1 MTKQQLF
8 EQITKKN
15 SYLCVGLDTD
25 IRKIPQHL
33 LKEKDPIFEFNRQ
46 IIDATAEF
54 AVAYKPNI
62 AFYEALGAKGWESLQ
77 RTVEY
82 IPKECFSIADAKRG
96 DIGNTSGLYARTFF
110 DKSSSGLDFDSVTV
124 APYMGSDSVLPF
136 LEFEN
141 KWVILLALTSNSGSD
156 DFQQLAVGG
165 RQSTVGS
172 QQSAVGG
179 RQSAVGSRQS
189 AVGGQE
195 FQVIDN
201 QLPITDNQSPIT
213 NLYEQVILTSQQWVD
228 SERMMYVVG
237 ATQADKLLKIRAL
250 APDYFLLVPGVGA
263 QGGSLAEVSK
273 YGMNKQCGLL
283 VNSSR
288 AIIYASSGEDFAQKA
303 KQEAKNVQQEMEK
316 YLQKYLHS

>member
-8 EQITKKN
+8 EQITQKN

-25 IRKIPQHL
+25 IKKIPSHL

-77 RTVEY
+77 RTIEY
-82 IPKECFSIADAKRG
+82 IPKECFTIADAKRG

-124 APYMGSDSVLPF
+124 APYMGSDSVMPF
-136 LEFEN
+136 LEFEG
-141 KWVILLALTSNSGSD
+141 KWVILLALTSNTGGD
-156 DFQQLAVGG
+156 DFQNLQVHNA
-165 RQSTVGS
+165 QSSVHS
-172 QQSAVGG
+172 PQSSGHY
-179 RQSAVGSRQS
+179 SEKS
-189 AVGGQE
+189 
-195 FQVIDN
+195 
-201 QLPITDNQSPIT
+201 
-213 NLYEQVILTSQQWVD
+213 LYEQVILTSQKWAD

-237 ATQADKLLKIRAL
+237 ATKADKLLKIREL
-250 APDYFLLVPGVGA
+250 APEHFLLVPGVGA
-263 QGGSLAEVSK
+263 QGGSLEEVSK
-273 YGMNKQCGLL
+273 YGMNQQCGLL

-288 AIIYASSGEDFAQKA
+288 AIIYASSNEDFAQIA
-303 KQEAKNVQQEMEK
+303 ATEAKKVQQEMEK
-316 YLQKYLHS
+316 YLQIYS